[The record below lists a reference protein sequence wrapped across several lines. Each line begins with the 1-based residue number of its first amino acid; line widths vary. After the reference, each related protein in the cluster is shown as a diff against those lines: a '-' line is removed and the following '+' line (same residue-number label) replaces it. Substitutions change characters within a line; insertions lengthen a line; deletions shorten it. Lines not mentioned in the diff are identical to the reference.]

1 MVQDRALD
9 RAVLVREPGTVG
21 QDVGHLAGTGDEV
34 DIVPTGSEP
43 PLAGADVEEGSRQL
57 CTTSTPGAL
66 PCRTPS
72 ATSCSA
78 SAPSRQSDSCGGKP
92 LNTVRFTRKL
102 VLSMAQVLGCAFMT
116 R

>member
-21 QDVGHLAGTGDEV
+21 QDVGHLAGG
-34 DIVPTGSEP
+34 EP
-43 PLAGADVEEGSRQL
+43 PLAGAHVEEGSPQL
-57 CTTSTPGAL
+57 GTPRTPGAL

>member
-21 QDVGHLAGTGDEV
+21 QDVGHLAGARDQI
-34 DIVPTGSEP
+34 DIMPAGRNP
-43 PLAGADVEEGSRQL
+43 PRAGADVGEGSRQL
-57 CTTSTPGAL
+57 CPTSTPGAL

-78 SAPSRQSDSCGGKP
+78 SAPSRQSDSCGGNP

-102 VLSMAQVLGCAFMT
+102 VLSMAQVLRGAV
-116 R
+116 